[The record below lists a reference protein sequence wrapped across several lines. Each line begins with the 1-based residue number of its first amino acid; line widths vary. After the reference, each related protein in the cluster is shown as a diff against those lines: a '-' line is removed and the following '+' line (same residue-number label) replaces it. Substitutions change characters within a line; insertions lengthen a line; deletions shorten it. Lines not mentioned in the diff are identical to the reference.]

1 MEYVISFCGFFPLIS
16 RKLHLSLS
24 DQTKV
29 NRKRKNSCNRDKQV
43 LFFLENLYGVS
54 ISTLEDKAM
63 YFFFFFF
70 FEIIEYKSK

>member
-29 NRKRKNSCNRDKQV
+29 NRKEKIAATETNRFC
-43 LFFLENLYGVS
+43 FFLENLYGVS
-54 ISTLEDKAM
+54 ISTLED
-63 YFFFFFF
+63 
-70 FEIIEYKSK
+70 